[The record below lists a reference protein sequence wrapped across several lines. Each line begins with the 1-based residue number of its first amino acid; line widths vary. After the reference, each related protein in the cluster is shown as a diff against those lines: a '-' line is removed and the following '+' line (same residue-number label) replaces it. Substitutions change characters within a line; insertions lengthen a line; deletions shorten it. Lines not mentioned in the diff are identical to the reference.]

1 MSEHA
6 GTRTAARRTS
16 ASLRS
21 RDPRV
26 RGGKRRGSN
35 HSHTVAK
42 VISITLLALACAT
55 AGSVVAVYGHLN
67 GNLEV
72 VPLDEQ
78 LTDRPP
84 AGPEGPLNVLVMG
97 SDSREGANNIDGMT
111 RGGAALS
118 DTTILLH
125 LSADRQRAYGVS
137 IPRDTLVDRPTCYA
151 EDGTAIP
158 GAEQAMWNAAFA
170 VGGPACTIQQFEQ
183 VSGIRIDNYAVV
195 DFTGFKG
202 MVDALDGVE
211 VCIPEDIDD
220 PNSKIHLEA
229 GTREIKGDEALAYVR
244 VRKGVVGGDGTDPQ
258 RIRRQQAFMAAMMN
272 KVISGGMLARPDRVV
287 SFLDSATSSL
297 QTDVKSIGKLAG
309 LGTEF
314 QGVGLGNIKFVT
326 TPWVFSEVQGRVEWT
341 SDVEELWQ
349 VVRDDR
355 PLPQE
360 FVDDSIS
367 AADAPSGSESPGAT
381 ADPSDD
387 PTSELSEPATEGVTS
402 GEDQPIGEATDEV
415 TDDPSTGLSDKA
427 RQDAG
432 LCT

>member
-1 MSEHA
+1 MSEHV

-21 RDPRV
+21 RGRRP
-26 RGGKRRGSN
+26 RGGKRRRVN
-35 HSHTVAK
+35 HRHTVAK
-42 VISITLLALACAT
+42 VISITLLTLACAT
-55 AGSVVAVYGHLN
+55 AGSVVGIYGHLN
-67 GNLEV
+67 GNLDV
-72 VPLDEQ
+72 VALDEQ

-84 AGPEGPLNVLVMG
+84 AGPPGPLNVLVMG
-97 SDSREGANNIDGMT
+97 SDSREGDNNIDGMR

-125 LSADRQRAYGVS
+125 LSADRKRAYGIS

-151 EDGTAIP
+151 EDGTEIP
-158 GAEQAMWNAAFA
+158 GQAQAQWNHAFA
-170 VGGPACTIQQFEQ
+170 LGGPACTIQQFEQ
-183 VSGIRIDNYAVV
+183 VSGIRVDNYAVV
-195 DFTGFKG
+195 DFSGFKG
-202 MVDALDGVE
+202 MVDALGGVE

-220 PNSKIHLEA
+220 PGSNIHLAA
-229 GTREIKGDEALAYVR
+229 GTREIKGNEALAYVR
-244 VRKGVVGGDGTDPQ
+244 VRKGVVGGDGTDLG
-258 RIRRQQAFMAAMMN
+258 RIKRQQAFMAAMMN

-297 QTDVKSIGKLAG
+297 QTDVTSIGKLAG

-326 TPWVFSEVQGRVEWT
+326 TPWVYSTAQPGRVEWT

-355 PLPQE
+355 PLPRE

-367 AADAPSGSESPGAT
+367 AADAPDGSQSPEGESS
-381 ADPSDD
+381 DEPSDD
-387 PTSELSEPATEGVTS
+387 VSEPATEGVTADPGDS
-402 GEDQPIGEATDEV
+402 TDQPTDEATDE
-415 TDDPSTGLSDKA
+415 PSTGLSDEA
-427 RQDAG
+427 REDAG